1 MKNYTWIV
9 EVKNPTNIET
19 VMWRSVAE
27 TLEKVAKNW
36 NDQTNN
42 TYLSYSKLHNIYH
55 KRNVKDNAI
64 IKIQKLNQ
72 KLDDVNITNIDV

>member
-1 MKNYTWIV
+1 
-9 EVKNPTNIET
+9 
-19 VMWRSVAE
+19 MWRSVAE
-27 TLEKVAKNW
+27 NIRKKWQKNW

-64 IKIQKLNQ
+64 IKNTKN
-72 KLDDVNITNIDV
+72 